1 MSFSCVAKGCKT
13 GLYIDAFM
21 NIFKYIIWEEDA
33 LSAEGD
39 STLFNLHFYIGKS
52 CQYLV
57 KSIEIFNE
65 KTLILLSFIIKIII
79 KLNLQIIFKVIN

>member
-39 STLFNLHFYIGKS
+39 STLLNLHFYIGKS
-52 CQYLV
+52 V
-57 KSIEIFNE
+57 NI
-65 KTLILLSFIIKIII
+65 
-79 KLNLQIIFKVIN
+79 